1 MKKDKSIRFTKKKS
15 SIDKRLRLDYIDHD
29 IATIPCKVDSFYD
42 VIDSYSVKN
51 YETITPE
58 FVEYINNIVDDIP
71 KNYPIVI
78 NIVSKELTNEEKSII
93 EDTILDEYAYD
104 LGRAE
109 KEIKELNRNFILLT
123 IGVILSGILMW
134 KLEFIQDISYE
145 LIAIL
150 FWFFGESF
158 IECIVFD
165 GRELRKKHVLAARL
179 ACCKVVFSSS
189 YDEEDYSKDE
199 KDEIYNE
206 IIKIIKE

>member
-1 MKKDKSIRFTKKKS
+1 MKSDKSIRFTKKKS
-15 SIDKRLRLDYIDHD
+15 SIDKRLRMDYIDHD

-42 VIDSYSVKN
+42 VIDNYSVKN
-51 YETITPE
+51 YETINPA
-58 FVEYINNIVDDIP
+58 FVKYINNIVDDIP
-71 KNYPIVI
+71 KEYPIVI
-78 NIVSKELTNEEKSII
+78 NIVSNNLTDEEKDII
-93 EDTILDEYAYD
+93 EYTILDEYAYD

-109 KEIKELNRNFILLT
+109 KEIKDLNRNFILLT
-123 IGVILSGILMW
+123 VCAILSGVLMW
-134 KLEFIQDISYE
+134 KLEFIQDFSYE

-165 GRELRKKHVLAARL
+165 GRELRKKHALAARL

-199 KDEIYNE
+199 KEEIYRE
-206 IIKIIKE
+206 IIQNIKE

>member
-1 MKKDKSIRFTKKKS
+1 MKRDKSIRFTKKKS
-15 SIDKRLRLDYIDHD
+15 SIDKRLRMDYIDHD

-42 VIDSYSVKN
+42 VIDNYSVKN
-51 YETITPE
+51 YETINPA

-71 KNYPIVI
+71 KEYPIVI
-78 NIVSKELTNEEKSII
+78 NIVSNNLTDEEKDII
-93 EDTILDEYAYD
+93 EYTILDEYAYD

-109 KEIKELNRNFILLT
+109 KEIKDLNRNFILLT
-123 IGVILSGILMW
+123 VCAILSGVLMW
-134 KLEFIQDISYE
+134 KLEFIQDFSYE

-165 GRELRKKHVLAARL
+165 GRELRKKHALAARL

-199 KDEIYNE
+199 KEEIYRE
-206 IIKIIKE
+206 IIQNIKE

>member
-1 MKKDKSIRFTKKKS
+1 MKSDKSIRFTKKKS
-15 SIDKRLRLDYIDHD
+15 SIDKRLRMDYIDHD

-42 VIDSYSVKN
+42 VINSYSVKN
-51 YETITPE
+51 YETINPA
-58 FVEYINNIVDDIP
+58 FVEYINDIVDDIP

-78 NIVSKELTNEEKSII
+78 NIVSNNLTDEEKDII
-93 EDTILDEYAYD
+93 EYTILDEYAYD

-109 KEIKELNRNFILLT
+109 KEIKDLNRNFILLT
-123 IGVILSGILMW
+123 VCAILSGVLMW
-134 KLEFIQDISYE
+134 KLEFIQDFSYE

-165 GRELRKKHVLAARL
+165 GRELRKKHALAARL

-199 KDEIYNE
+199 KEEIYRE
-206 IIKIIKE
+206 IIQNIKE

>member
-1 MKKDKSIRFTKKKS
+1 MKKEKTIRFTKKKS
-15 SIDKRLRLDYIDHD
+15 SIDKRLRMDYIDHD

-42 VIDSYSVKN
+42 VIDSYSIKN
-51 YETITPE
+51 YETINPE

-93 EDTILDEYAYD
+93 EYTILDEYAYD

-109 KEIKELNRNFILLT
+109 KEIKSLNRNFILLT

-134 KLEFIQDISYE
+134 KLEFIQDFSYE

-165 GRELRKKHVLAARL
+165 GRELRKKHELAARL
-179 ACCKVVFSSS
+179 ACCKIIFSNT

-199 KDEIYNE
+199 KEEIYKE
-206 IIKIIKE
+206 IIKNINE

>member
-1 MKKDKSIRFTKKKS
+1 MKRDKSIRFTKKKS
-15 SIDKRLRLDYIDHD
+15 SIDKRLRMDYIDHD

-42 VIDSYSVKN
+42 VINSYSVKN
-51 YETITPE
+51 YETINPT
-58 FVEYINNIVDDIP
+58 FVEYINDIVDDIP

-78 NIVSKELTNEEKSII
+78 NIVSNNLTDEEKDII
-93 EDTILDEYAYD
+93 EYTILDEYAYD

-109 KEIKELNRNFILLT
+109 KEIKDLNRNFILLT
-123 IGVILSGILMW
+123 VCAILSGVLMW
-134 KLEFIQDISYE
+134 KLEFIQDFSYE

-165 GRELRKKHVLAARL
+165 GRELRKKHALAARL

-199 KDEIYNE
+199 KEEIYRE
-206 IIKIIKE
+206 IIQNIKE